1 MIMKKL
7 ILILL
12 LLMFQIPALGEDIP
26 PRGVEMTK
34 ETNPIFWSYLEDYSS
49 ALKEAFEDAKIFH
62 LRGWGAAYEFIITRD
77 GEIKNLKGSVFQNDY
92 YNKKVKEVILSVKP
106 SPFYEGMNAEDMLF
120 DVYLGYQSYE
130 ELDISIGF
138 DIRYNQ
144 KSFSI
149 GIDLDK

>member
-1 MIMKKL
+1 MKKL
-7 ILILL
+7 IIILMLIL
-12 LLMFQIPALGEDIP
+12 FQIPVFGEDIP

-62 LRGWGAAYEFIITRD
+62 LRGWGAAYEFILTRD
-77 GEIKNLKGSVFQNDY
+77 GEIKDLKGSVFQNDY
-92 YNKKVKEVILSVKP
+92 YDRKVKDVILSVKA
-106 SPFYEGMNAEDMLF
+106 SPFHKGMNAEDMLF
-120 DVYLGYQSYE
+120 DVYLGYQNYE
-130 ELDISIGF
+130 EVDISVGF
-138 DIRYNQ
+138 DIRYNR

>member
-7 ILILL
+7 MLLIMLIV
-12 LLMFQIPALGEDIP
+12 FQIPALGEDIP

-34 ETNPIFWSYLEDYSS
+34 ETNPIFWSYLEDYSC

-62 LRGWGAAYEFIITRD
+62 LRGWGAAYEFILTSD
-77 GEIKNLKGSVFQNDY
+77 GEIKDLKGSVFQNDY

-120 DVYLGYQSYE
+120 RVYLGYQNYD
-130 ELDISIGF
+130 DIYIHSGF
-138 DIRYNQ
+138 HLRYGR
-144 KSFSI
+144 KIFGIS
-149 GIDLDK
+149 IDLDK